1 MSLTEF
7 DQEEYDRNRRQE
19 GYEEG
24 IQQGSQ
30 LKALETARNMLA
42 KNIPHETVAECTGL
56 SMGEVLEISKEL

>member
-24 IQQGSQ
+24 AQQ
-30 LKALETARNMLA
+30 KAIETARNLLNMKLGTLEQISQA
-42 KNIPHETVAECTGL
+42 SGL
-56 SMGEVLEISKEL
+56 SIDEILALKLRLSR